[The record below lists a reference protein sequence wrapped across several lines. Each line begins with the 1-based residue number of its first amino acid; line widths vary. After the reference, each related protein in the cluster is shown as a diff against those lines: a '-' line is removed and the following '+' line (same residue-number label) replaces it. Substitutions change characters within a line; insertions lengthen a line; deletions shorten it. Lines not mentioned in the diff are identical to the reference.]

1 MPTSYGG
8 YSSTSRGPVLF
19 AVIVVIAAVNFVIYS
34 WGDFKV
40 SKMLKV
46 YPDKPRTMQRSDVTY
61 NAHLKSQ
68 LAKARQ
74 EIAELKTQAV
84 PEDRET
90 KEQERER
97 WEEQKEHLLT
107 RINELEEQEGRL
119 FARIA
124 ELEEKILLVINANG
138 AHTSNDSDFIG
149 RLAAGGES

>member
-8 YSSTSRGPVLF
+8 YSSASRGPVIF
-19 AVIVVIAAVNFVIYS
+19 GVVVVIAAVNFVIYS
-34 WGDFKV
+34 WGDVKV

-61 NAHLKSQ
+61 NTHLKSQ
-68 LAKARQ
+68 LAKAQQ

-90 KEQERER
+90 KEEERER
-97 WEEQKEHLLT
+97 WEEQKQHLLA
-107 RINELEEQEGRL
+107 RIDELEGREGRL

-124 ELEEKILLVINANG
+124 ELKEKIKLVIGAHG
-138 AHTSNDSDFIG
+138 AHTSNDSEWIG
-149 RLAAGGES
+149 QLAEGGES